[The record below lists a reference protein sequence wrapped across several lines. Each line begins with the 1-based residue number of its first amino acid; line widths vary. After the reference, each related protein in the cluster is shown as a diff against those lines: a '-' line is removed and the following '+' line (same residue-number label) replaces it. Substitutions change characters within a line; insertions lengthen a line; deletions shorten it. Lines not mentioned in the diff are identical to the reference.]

1 MRQISKH
8 PPLKQCI
15 LYCYI
20 TFLDQRLAVE
30 AVLLKEVAPDPKPR
44 T

>member
-1 MRQISKH
+1 MNNGKY
-8 PPLKQCI
+8 PPLKQGI

-20 TFLDQRLAVE
+20 TVLDQRLAVE
-30 AVLLKEVAPDPKPR
+30 AVLPKEVAPDPKPR

>member
-1 MRQISKH
+1 MSKTKY
-8 PPLKQCI
+8 PPLKQGI

-30 AVLLKEVAPDPKPR
+30 AELPKEVAPDPKPR

>member
-1 MRQISKH
+1 MNETKH

-15 LYCYI
+15 LYFYI

-30 AVLLKEVAPDPKPR
+30 AVLLKEVDPDPKPR